1 MWLFGSAWRY
11 VLAFGYSSLGQHSS
25 NAAAVSLFHRSVQ
38 EVSQEA
44 VGILLE
50 SGAAAEMARLLAFW
64 AAALSSTELQPGA
77 VGGSS
82 AKFPLHAIGFPTLHA
97 ILSAVCDRCDQTLL
111 VIPSRNGA
119 ATADTQHS
127 VPVPEW
133 DLDTWRAVFRVLAYA
148 LGPIR
153 PPTTDISRVL
163 SEGAVLV

>member
-1 MWLFGSAWRY
+1 M
-11 VLAFGYSSLGQHSS
+11 LAFGYRSLGQHSS
-25 NAAAVSLFHRSVQ
+25 NTAAVSLFHRSVQ

-97 ILSAVCDRCDQTLL
+97 VLSAVCDRCDQTLL
-111 VIPSRNGA
+111 VIPSRSEA

-127 VPVPEW
+127 APAPEC

-153 PPTTDISRVL
+153 PPIADLGRVL